1 MDNFENFYNEYKKT
15 KLAIYNQFCYACQE
29 KYVQSLKYHTCYY
42 ATGGTDDENIDLVLQ
57 IIINK
62 YNLNIN
68 EQKLNQLKEWVI
80 ERDYDNVYRS
90 QPYL

>member
-15 KLAIYNQFCYACQE
+15 KLDIYNQFCFACQE

-57 IIINK
+57 IIFI
-62 YNLNIN
+62 
-68 EQKLNQLKEWVI
+68 
-80 ERDYDNVYRS
+80 
-90 QPYL
+90 YLFYLFKHILIANY